1 MGTIVELFLFVVLC
15 ASVGGVQGVC
25 RHVPNED
32 MVEFLCVGGQLSDLD
47 MLPQSTEKIRIQN
60 MPIPRITEDTFSR
73 FGRNLWVLGCSH
85 CGIMDIENDAL
96 RRLNNLQQLSL
107 NNNHLTT
114 VKKSWFEGLD
124 SLTYLDLN
132 YNDIQSIENGV
143 FKNLPSLVDLRLSGN
158 RLECLNLA
166 DMSHLKDLKRMFLTE
181 NSEFKCPN
189 AVSTFIESRGV
200 SFEKD
205 QEWNRLPS
213 DLIQAEVPPDYDT
226 DDEEAMTEEPTTR
239 LPTYRE
245 RLHLTSTIPPPAM
258 ESTVPHILSK
268 FQTTEEV
275 LYRPMYNTPDWRMT
289 PRPSTIRYNDIVQ
302 TTTPPYDDTIRTY
315 PPSRFAVPIDRR
327 TDAPPEIT
335 DNSQD
340 VTTLRSWPRFS
351 ESTSASPEFPVYPPH
366 GNEDSRYT
374 EQPDYSSST
383 NSFPLAPSLDDRQ
396 QTPPLVDYNLGQTT
410 NRNGIDGTERN
421 TIPWNI
427 QYPTNMDN
435 RPPEYQMPTME
446 PSVPTDIARPL
457 PPSMVQPVLPDN
469 VYQAPYYESTAT
481 VHSPQLVDNLPQQ
494 EEVTPGAVPIE
505 TTTDKPLPNCPT
517 RNLSSSS
524 QSSVAMIIVSVF
536 LVIRG
541 RVLVE
546 GF

>member
-32 MVEFLCVGGQLSDLD
+32 MVEFSCVGGQLSDLD

-60 MPIPRITEDTFSR
+60 MLIPRITEDTFSR
-73 FGRNLWVLGCSH
+73 FGPNLWVLGCSH
-85 CGIMDIENDAL
+85 CGIMDIEDDAL
-96 RRLNNLQQLSL
+96 RRFNNLQQLSL

-143 FKNLPSLVDLRLSGN
+143 FENLPSLVDLRLSGN

-189 AVSTFIESRGV
+189 AVNAFFESRGV
-200 SFEKD
+200 NFEKD
-205 QEWNRLPS
+205 PEWNRLSS
-213 DLIQAEVPPDYDT
+213 DLIQAEIPPDYDT
-226 DDEEAMTEEPTTR
+226 DDEEAMTEEPTT

-258 ESTVPHILSK
+258 ESTIPHISSK

-275 LYRPMYNTPDWRMT
+275 LYRPTYNTPDWRIT
-289 PRPSTIRYNDIVQ
+289 PRPSTIQ
-302 TTTPPYDDTIRTY
+302 TTAPPYDTIRTY
-315 PPSRFAVPIDRR
+315 PPSRFTVPIDHR
-327 TDAPPEIT
+327 TDAPPEVT

-340 VTTLRSWPRFS
+340 VTTFRSWPRFP
-351 ESTSASPEFPVYPPH
+351 ESTSASPEFPAYPPH

-383 NSFPLAPSLDDRQ
+383 NSFPLAPRLGDHQ

-410 NRNGIDGTERN
+410 NLNRIDGTERN
-421 TIPWNI
+421 TVPWNI
-427 QYPTNMDN
+427 QYPT
-435 RPPEYQMPTME
+435 ME
-446 PSVPTDIARPL
+446 PSIPTDIARPL
-457 PPSMVQPVLPDN
+457 PPSMVQPMSPDN
-469 VYQAPYYESTAT
+469 VYQAPYYESSAT